1 MGFVQFHGGRS
12 PWLTEKSSIG
22 ARGRFDFV
30 SQLDLAGHDVPRS
43 ALGRGGFALK
53 INSPCECESL

>member
-43 ALGRGGFALK
+43 AQVRSRLRAEDQFAV
-53 INSPCECESL
+53 